1 MADVPHNRLTYGEA
15 EEAAL
20 LAVLRSGRW
29 AAGPRVQALEAAMAA
44 AAGRRH
50 GVAVSSGLS
59 ALRLALRALGIKP
72 GDRVL
77 VPAYSCVALANAV
90 LAWGAQPI
98 PVDVT
103 EEEWNLDPVA
113 GSEAVRVHKPAAAI
127 IVHSFGA
134 PARMDAIRNWGIPI
148 IEDCAHAFGL
158 PGFGGNGQLTIT
170 SFYATKLMGAGE
182 GGMVLTNDVRLA
194 DEVRSWRQYAD
205 QPPDGTRLND
215 NMSDIEAALA
225 LCQLQR
231 LPDLLVARRER
242 AAFYHER
249 LTPAVGTSIRLP
261 PMTGSRVWYRYPVE
275 LLRDSAREMVARLAR
290 VGIAAAEP
298 VTDWR
303 PADAPAAPNAN
314 RAYGQLLSLPLYP
327 TLTRAEQERVIAA
340 FLGACQESHV

>member
-1 MADVPHNRLTYGEA
+1 
-15 EEAAL
+15 
-20 LAVLRSGRW
+20 
-29 AAGPRVQALEAAMAA
+29 
-44 AAGRRH
+44 
-50 GVAVSSGLS
+50 
-59 ALRLALRALGIKP
+59 
-72 GDRVL
+72 
-77 VPAYSCVALANAV
+77 
-90 LAWGAQPI
+90 
-98 PVDVT
+98 
-103 EEEWNLDPVA
+103 
-113 GSEAVRVHKPAAAI
+113 
-127 IVHSFGA
+127 
-134 PARMDAIRNWGIPI
+134 
-148 IEDCAHAFGL
+148 
-158 PGFGGNGQLTIT
+158 
-170 SFYATKLMGAGE
+170 
-182 GGMVLTNDVRLA
+182 
-194 DEVRSWRQYAD
+194 
-205 QPPDGTRLND
+205 
-215 NMSDIEAALA
+215 MSDIEAALA